1 MARVMKTFWFLP
13 LLILFATPVFYG
25 CEGSKPREH
34 IDDTVKE
41 LSGQKNVERMQQM
54 KKDIGDIQSRQED
67 RLKQLD
73 ESADK

>member
-1 MARVMKTFWFLP
+1 MKWVIKKFWFLP

-25 CEGSKPREH
+25 CEGSEPREQV
-34 IDDTVKE
+34 DETVKE
-41 LSGQKNVERMQQM
+41 LSGQKSVERMDKM
-54 KKDIGDIQSRQED
+54 KKDIGAIQTQQED